1 MARKTREESLAIK
14 HRILDAAELV
24 LLEQGVAQTAMAD
37 LAEAAGM
44 SRGAVYGHY
53 RNKMEVCLAL
63 CDRAFARTSE
73 GFEAA
78 DGLPAFATLRRAAS
92 HYLRQCGEPGSM
104 QRVLVILYTKCEQ
117 SEENG
122 ALLRRRTLLELQI
135 LRITKALLRRAIAGG
150 ELAADLDVHLAAVY
164 LVSLLEGVFA
174 SMIWTDRLRGHPLE
188 RRRSHARRRFR
199 RRRVIRGAAR
209 AHAKIACRAESRA
222 INAELT
228 PISALRNEWADP
240 L

>member
-122 ALLRRRTLLELQI
+122 ALLRR
-135 LRITKALLRRAIAGG
+135 AIAGG

-174 SMIWTDRLRGHPLE
+174 SMIWTDRLRGTRWNDAEAMLDAGFDAVE
-188 RRRSHARRRFR
+188 SSGAL
-199 RRRVIRGAAR
+199 RVRTQKLPAAR
-209 AHAKIACRAESRA
+209 KAAQ
-222 INAELT
+222 
-228 PISALRNEWADP
+228 
-240 L
+240 

>member
-24 LLEQGVAQTAMAD
+24 LLERGVAQTAMAD

-53 RNKMEVCLAL
+53 RNKMEVCLAM

-73 GFEAA
+73 GFDAG
-78 DGLPAFATLRRAAS
+78 DGLPPFATLRRAAS
-92 HYLRQCGEPGSM
+92 HYLQECGEPGPM

-122 ALLRRRTLLELQI
+122 ALQRRRMLLELQM
-135 LRITKALLRRAIAGG
+135 LRITKALLRRAI
-150 ELAADLDVHLAAVY
+150 AADLDVHLAAVY

-174 SMIWTDRLRGHPLE
+174 SMIWTNRLRGNLWND
-188 RRRSHARRRFR
+188 
-199 RRRVIRGAAR
+199 
-209 AHAKIACRAESRA
+209 AEAMLDAGFDTVRTSA
-222 INAELT
+222 
-228 PISALRNEWADP
+228 ALRGRAQKLP
-240 L
+240 V

>member
-24 LLEQGVAQTAMAD
+24 LLDKGVAQTAMAD

-53 RNKMEVCLAL
+53 RNKMEVCLAM

-73 GFEAA
+73 GFEAG
-78 DGLPAFATLRRAAS
+78 DGLPAFATLRHAAS

-117 SEENG
+117 SDEN
-122 ALLRRRTLLELQI
+122 A
-135 LRITKALLRRAIAGG
+135 ALLRRAIEAG

-174 SMIWTDRLRGHPLE
+174 SMIWTNRLRGSLWND
-188 RRRSHARRRFR
+188 
-199 RRRVIRGAAR
+199 
-209 AHAKIACRAESRA
+209 AEAMLDAGFDAVRTSA
-222 INAELT
+222 
-228 PISALRNEWADP
+228 ALRRPAHKLP
-240 L
+240 KPAKRSQ

>member
-24 LLEQGVAQTAMAD
+24 LLEKGVAQTAMAD

-53 RNKMEVCLAL
+53 RNKMEVCLAM

-73 GFEAA
+73 GFDAG
-78 DGLPAFATLRRAAS
+78 DGLPPLATLRRAAS
-92 HYLRQCGEPGSM
+92 HYLQECGEPGPM

-122 ALLRRRTLLELQI
+122 ALQRRRMLLELH
-135 LRITKALLRRAIAGG
+135 RCCG
-150 ELAADLDVHLAAVY
+150 
-164 LVSLLEGVFA
+164 S
-174 SMIWTDRLRGHPLE
+174 
-188 RRRSHARRRFR
+188 RRRCC
-199 RRRVIRGAAR
+199 AAR
-209 AHAKIACRAESRA
+209 SRPV
-222 INAELT
+222 NSP
-228 PISALRNEWADP
+228 PISTCIWPPSISCRCSKACSRR
-240 L
+240 

>member
-174 SMIWTDRLRGHPLE
+174 SMIWTDRLRGT
-188 RRRSHARRRFR
+188 RWND
-199 RRRVIRGAAR
+199 
-209 AHAKIACRAESRA
+209 AEAMLDAGFDA
-222 INAELT
+222 IE
-228 PISALRNEWADP
+228 SSGALRVATQKLP
-240 L
+240 AAPKAAQ

>member
-24 LLEQGVAQTAMAD
+24 LLERGVAQTAMAD

-53 RNKMEVCLAL
+53 RNKMEVCLAM

-73 GFEAA
+73 GFDAG
-78 DGLPAFATLRRAAS
+78 DGLPPFATLRRAAS
-92 HYLRQCGEPGSM
+92 HYLQECGEPGPM

-122 ALLRRRTLLELQI
+122 ALQRRRMLLELQM
-135 LRITKALLRRAIAGG
+135 LRITKALLRRAIAAG

-174 SMIWTDRLRGHPLE
+174 SNDLDQPAARQPVE
-188 RRRSHARRRFR
+188 RRRGDARRRLRCRPDLR
-199 RRRVIRGAAR
+199 RAAR
-209 AHAKIACRAESRA
+209 TRAKIAGLTK
-222 INAELT
+222 IVVTNADLT
-228 PISALRNEWADP
+228 RLTALRNE
-240 L
+240 

>member
-24 LLEQGVAQTAMAD
+24 LLDKGVAQTAMAD

-53 RNKMEVCLAL
+53 RNKMEVCLAM

-73 GFEAA
+73 GFEAG
-78 DGLPAFATLRRAAS
+78 DGLPAFATLRHAAS

-117 SEENG
+117 SDENARCCAAG
-122 ALLRRRTLLELQI
+122 CCSNCRRCGSRRRCCAV
-135 LRITKALLRRAIAGG
+135 RSRRAN
-150 ELAADLDVHLAAVY
+150 
-164 LVSLLEGVFA
+164 SRPT
-174 SMIWTDRLRGHPLE
+174 STCIWPPSISSRCSKACS
-188 RRRSHARRRFR
+188 RR
-199 RRRVIRGAAR
+199 
-209 AHAKIACRAESRA
+209 
-222 INAELT
+222 
-228 PISALRNEWADP
+228 
-240 L
+240 

>member
-24 LLEQGVAQTAMAD
+24 LLEKGVAQTAMAD

-73 GFEAA
+73 GFDAV
-78 DGLPAFATLRRAAS
+78 DSLPAFATLRRAAS
-92 HYLRQCGEPGSM
+92 HYLQQCGEPGSM

-122 ALLRRRTLLELQI
+122 ALQRRRMLLELQM
-135 LRITKALLRRAIAGG
+135 LRRAIAAG
-150 ELAADLDVHLAAVY
+150 EIAADLDVHLAAVH

-174 SMIWTDRLRGHPLE
+174 SMIWTNRLRGNLWND
-188 RRRSHARRRFR
+188 
-199 RRRVIRGAAR
+199 
-209 AHAKIACRAESRA
+209 AEAMLDAGFDAVRTS
-222 INAELT
+222 
-228 PISALRNEWADP
+228 SALRVRAQKLP
-240 L
+240 A

>member
-1 MARKTREESLAIK
+1 MARKTQEESLAIK

-78 DGLPAFATLRRAAS
+78 D
-92 HYLRQCGEPGSM
+92 
-104 QRVLVILYTKCEQ
+104 
-117 SEENG
+117 
-122 ALLRRRTLLELQI
+122 
-135 LRITKALLRRAIAGG
+135 
-150 ELAADLDVHLAAVY
+150 LDVHLAAVY

-174 SMIWTDRLRGHPLE
+174 SMIWTDRLRGTRWNDAEAMLDAGFDAVE
-188 RRRSHARRRFR
+188 SSGAL
-199 RRRVIRGAAR
+199 RVRTQKLPAAR
-209 AHAKIACRAESRA
+209 KAAQ
-222 INAELT
+222 
-228 PISALRNEWADP
+228 
-240 L
+240 

>member
-24 LLEQGVAQTAMAD
+24 LLDKGVAQTAMAD

-53 RNKMEVCLAL
+53 RNKMEVCLAM

-73 GFEAA
+73 GFEAG
-78 DGLPAFATLRRAAS
+78 DGLPAFATLRHAAS

-117 SEENG
+117 SDENA
-122 ALLRRRTLLELQI
+122 ALLRRRM
-135 LRITKALLRRAIAGG
+135 LRTADAADHEGAAAPRDRGG
-150 ELAADLDVHLAAVY
+150 RTGGRPRCASGGRLSRLAAGRRVRVDDLD
-164 LVSLLEGVFA
+164 E
-174 SMIWTDRLRGHPLE
+174 P
-188 RRRSHARRRFR
+188 
-199 RRRVIRGAAR
+199 AAR
-209 AHAKIACRAESRA
+209 
-222 INAELT
+222 
-228 PISALRNEWADP
+228 
-240 L
+240 

>member
-24 LLEQGVAQTAMAD
+24 LLDKGVAQTAMAD

-53 RNKMEVCLAL
+53 RNKMEVCLAM

-73 GFEAA
+73 GFEAG
-78 DGLPAFATLRRAAS
+78 DGLPAFATLRHAAS

-117 SEENG
+117 SDEN
-122 ALLRRRTLLELQI
+122 A
-135 LRITKALLRRAIAGG
+135 ALLRRAIEAG

-174 SMIWTDRLRGHPLE
+174 SMIWTNRLRGTLWND
-188 RRRSHARRRFR
+188 
-199 RRRVIRGAAR
+199 
-209 AHAKIACRAESRA
+209 AEAMLDAGFDAVRTSA
-222 INAELT
+222 
-228 PISALRNEWADP
+228 ALRRPAHKLP
-240 L
+240 KPAKRSQ

>member
-24 LLEQGVAQTAMAD
+24 LLDKGVAQTAMAD

-53 RNKMEVCLAL
+53 RNKMEVCLAM

-73 GFEAA
+73 GFEAG
-78 DGLPAFATLRRAAS
+78 DGLPAFATLRHAAS

-117 SEENG
+117 SDEN
-122 ALLRRRTLLELQI
+122 A
-135 LRITKALLRRAIAGG
+135 ALLRRAIEAG

-174 SMIWTDRLRGHPLE
+174 SMIWTNRLRGNLWND
-188 RRRSHARRRFR
+188 
-199 RRRVIRGAAR
+199 
-209 AHAKIACRAESRA
+209 AEAMLDAGFDAVRTSA
-222 INAELT
+222 
-228 PISALRNEWADP
+228 ALRRPAHKLP
-240 L
+240 KPAKRSQ

>member
-24 LLEQGVAQTAMAD
+24 LLEKGVAQTAMAD

-53 RNKMEVCLAL
+53 RNKMEVCLAM

-73 GFEAA
+73 GFDAV
-78 DGLPAFATLRRAAS
+78 DSLPAFATLRRAAS
-92 HYLRQCGEPGSM
+92 HYLRQCGEPGAM

-122 ALLRRRTLLELQI
+122 ALQRRRMLLELQM
-135 LRITKALLRRAIAGG
+135 LRIAKALLRRAIASG
-150 ELAADLDVHLAAVY
+150 ELAADSRRPSRSRLSRVAA
-164 LVSLLEGVFA
+164 
-174 SMIWTDRLRGHPLE
+174 
-188 RRRSHARRRFR
+188 RRRVRVDDLDQPAARQSMDRRGGDARRRFR
-199 RRRVIRGAAR
+199 RRQNIRGPPRAR
-209 AHAKIACRAESRA
+209 AKIA
-222 INAELT
+222 
-228 PISALRNEWADP
+228 
-240 L
+240 

>member
-24 LLEQGVAQTAMAD
+24 LLEKGVAQTAMAD

-53 RNKMEVCLAL
+53 KNKMEVCLAM

-73 GFEAA
+73 GFEAG
-78 DGLPAFATLRRAAS
+78 DGQPALDTLRRAAS
-92 HYLRQCGEPGSM
+92 HYLEQCGEPGSM

-117 SEENG
+117 CDENG
-122 ALLRRRTLLELQI
+122 ALLRRRLLLELQM
-135 LRITKALLRRAIAGG
+135 LRITKALLRRAAAGG
-150 ELAADLDVHLAAVY
+150 EVAAKLDVHLAAVY

-174 SMIWTDRLRGHPLE
+174 SMIWTNRLRGNLWNDAE
-188 RRRSHARRRFR
+188 AILDAGFDAVRTSAALQRRAQ
-199 RRRVIRGAAR
+199 
-209 AHAKIACRAESRA
+209 KLPE
-222 INAELT
+222 
-228 PISALRNEWADP
+228 
-240 L
+240 

>member
-24 LLEQGVAQTAMAD
+24 LLDKGVAQTAMAD

-53 RNKMEVCLAL
+53 RNKMEVCLAM

-73 GFEAA
+73 GFEAG
-78 DGLPAFATLRRAAS
+78 DGLPAFATLRHAAS

-117 SEENG
+117 SDENA
-122 ALLRRRTLLELQI
+122 ALLRRRMLLELHAADHEGAAAPCDRGGRTRGRPRRASGRRLSRLAAGRRVRVDDLDEPAARQSVERRGSDARCG
-135 LRITKALLRRAIAGG
+135 LRRGADLRRAAASRTQIA
-150 ELAADLDVHLAAVY
+150 E
-164 LVSLLEGVFA
+164 
-174 SMIWTDRLRGHPLE
+174 
-188 RRRSHARRRFR
+188 ARET
-199 RRRVIRGAAR
+199 I
-209 AHAKIACRAESRA
+209 A
-222 INAELT
+222 INADLT
-228 PISALRNEWADP
+228 RFTALRNE
-240 L
+240 

>member
-24 LLEQGVAQTAMAD
+24 LLEKGVAQTAMAD

-53 RNKMEVCLAL
+53 KNKMEVCLAM

-73 GFEAA
+73 SFEAG
-78 DGLPAFATLRRAAS
+78 DGQPALDTLRRAAS
-92 HYLRQCGEPGSM
+92 HYLEQCGEPGSM

-117 SEENG
+117 CDENG
-122 ALLRRRTLLELQI
+122 ALLRRRLLLEMQM
-135 LRITKALLRRAIAGG
+135 LRITKALLRRAAAGG
-150 ELAADLDVHLAAVY
+150 EVAAEIDVHLAAVY

-174 SMIWTDRLRGHPLE
+174 SMIWTNRLRGNLWNDAE
-188 RRRSHARRRFR
+188 AILDAGFDAVRTSAALRRRAQ
-199 RRRVIRGAAR
+199 
-209 AHAKIACRAESRA
+209 KLPE
-222 INAELT
+222 
-228 PISALRNEWADP
+228 
-240 L
+240 

>member
-73 GFEAA
+73 GFEAT

-150 ELAADLDVHLAAVY
+150 ELAADL
-164 LVSLLEGVFA
+164 GRA
-174 SMIWTDRLRGHPLE
+174 SGGRLSRVVARRRVRVDDLDRPPARHPLE

>member
-24 LLEQGVAQTAMAD
+24 LLDKGVAQTAMAD

-53 RNKMEVCLAL
+53 RNKMEVCLAM

-73 GFEAA
+73 GFEAG
-78 DGLPAFATLRRAAS
+78 DGLPAFATLRHAAS

-104 QRVLVILYTKCEQ
+104 QRVLVILLYTKCEQ
-117 SEENG
+117 SDENA
-122 ALLRRRTLLELQI
+122 ALLRRRMLLELQT
-135 LRITKALLRRAIAGG
+135 LRITKALLRRAIEAG

-174 SMIWTDRLRGHPLE
+174 SMIWTNRLRDNLWND
-188 RRRSHARRRFR
+188 
-199 RRRVIRGAAR
+199 
-209 AHAKIACRAESRA
+209 AEAMLDAGFDAVRTSA
-222 INAELT
+222 
-228 PISALRNEWADP
+228 ALRRPAHKLP
-240 L
+240 KPAKRSQ